1 MDDSK
6 TSFSPFKPF
15 SEDSY
20 KALLEREALLKERE
34 LHRARHAQDA
44 HLVDG
49 ELKFGAQDDED
60 SLPPVNPQL
69 KEGCL
74 LSSEFGRFPSRLLGI
89 PIEEI
94 DPGVRDKTFV
104 VIGQRFGKKPIY
116 RFSATSSL
124 CIFAPYNK
132 LRKFMLRLLVNQFFD
147 LVIFLT
153 IIANCVFL
161 AGGSNATSNA
171 EQIEYIF
178 LGIYTTECVIKIIAR
193 GFIMNKH
200 TYLRDPW
207 NWLDFI
213 VIMTAYITILVQYSA
228 HDLPSVNV
236 QGLRTFRVLRAL
248 KTVSIV
254 PGLKTMVSA
263 LLRAFK
269 MLFEVILLT
278 FFCLMVF
285 SMFGLQ
291 IYMGSFRNKCV
302 KNITGYR
309 NNPSETYEDYYAAWI
324 RNQEN
329 WYQEDEEYVL
339 CGNLTGSGLCPA
351 DYICLPDIGDNPRFG
366 YLSFD
371 HFGWALL
378 TSFQLIT
385 LDFWEDI
392 YNKAIR
398 ATGPWNVIFFIIV
411 IFFGSFYLINLMLAV
426 VSMSYEEEAV
436 SAGKEKEREKKEKA
450 RKKHNAVYDFK
461 PKRHSARKSMMKHFD
476 ISKSKSSGPSDSS
489 TTSSAENK
497 SNNNLLED
505 VQESESRTSAVD
517 PNSDN
522 MTSTGFMSVQLSH
535 KKDTEKTL
543 ESYDSV
549 LIIKADALLDPD
561 IGPLVGQVIDRNCNC
576 CEKWM
581 CLYVP
586 FLKMQN
592 YFYVFVTD
600 PLFDLIITFCIFIN
614 TLLLSLEHHDQSSAL
629 TITLSIS
636 NMIFT
641 MIFTLEAICKIVGLG
656 KYYFLVGWNIFDLLI
671 AIASLLDLSLEQVDG
686 LNVLRTFRLLRVFKL
701 AQSWPTMRLLLTI
714 IVSTLGALGNLCLIL
729 AIVIYIFAVIG
740 LQLFQTQYTEQAFGA
755 DKPRWNFQD
764 FYHSMLMIFRVLCGE
779 WIEPL
784 YDCMQASSEICM
796 VVFLPALV
804 LGNFVVLNLFLALL
818 LNAFASDSLDK
829 HRDSSTERSKL
840 MEGFERLRQLLCC
853 CFSCPNG
860 KVTPSSNTKEL
871 ASKGKEDTFKEV
883 NKKVDYEEME
893 LGNVNR
899 SADEDSVDQETERP
913 RRVSKQPLRLLPIS
927 SFKSAIENSRRS
939 INISN
944 NSTKGYGSDLDEIA
958 SGTATA
964 YPPDEQDLSK
974 TAPNCLPNWLR
985 SYCSGL
991 DSFNESSF
999 GKSWALLRLKV
1010 KKVVDH
1016 RFFEFFI
1023 LVIIIGSSLSLAFE
1037 DIYLP
1042 QRKQMQNYL
1051 NICNIVFSILFTM
1064 EMMLKWLGLGLTE
1077 YFTNFW
1083 TILDFFIVF
1092 TSMLSLIGDQI
1103 GLGNVDVFRS
1113 LRTLR
1118 SLRPLRAISRWQ
1130 GMKIVVNALMNA
1142 IPAIINVFLV
1152 CMVFWLIFSIMGVQ
1166 FFKGKF
1172 FKCVNKTTG
1181 ETIVSDVIDTKSDC
1195 LVNRTDTMWENS
1207 NVNFD
1212 NAANGFLALFQVA
1225 TFEGWMEIMADA
1237 VDATDVDYVPRRES
1251 NQIAYLYF
1259 VVFVIFGSFF
1269 SMNLFIGV
1277 IIDNFNVLKKKYEGS
1292 YLDAFLTQSQRNYYN
1307 TLKKLGKKKPQKTIK
1322 RPKNKFQ
1329 LFFYN
1334 LAMSSKFELSI
1345 VVLIFLNM
1353 VNMAIE
1359 HFHQSQA
1366 VSEVLEMINVIFT
1379 VIFTMEA
1386 MVKIIGLRHH
1396 YFRFLW
1402 NLFDFVIVS
1411 VSLLVLWSRYFK
1423 PNQSS
1428 DDIIQ
1433 KILDNM
1439 FVTPTLLRVIRVFR
1453 IGRILRIIKSAKG
1466 IRKLLFALI
1475 ISLPAI
1481 FNIGALLF
1489 LIMYMYAI
1497 IGMSS
1502 FNRVKINGVFTEIIN
1517 FQTFGNS
1524 FMLLLRLATSAGWN
1538 DILDAL
1544 LIQSPYCDTHQYLVP
1559 GSDVPIT
1566 ATGGD
1571 CGTPLLAIPYMVSY
1585 IIIVWLIVINMYIAV
1600 ILENFSQ
1607 AHEQEEL
1614 GITEYDFDMFYVTWE
1629 KYDPLATQ
1637 FIRFD
1642 QLANFVG
1649 ELEQPLQLPKPNEI
1663 ALVSFNIPIMEGEKM
1678 HCLDILIALVRN
1690 VLNEVEESEE
1700 LKTLKEQMEAKFAEQ
1715 FPARVN
1721 ITVKSSTLQRK
1732 KEDVA
1737 ARTLQR
1743 AWRSYKAHK
1752 AMRNITALAVQLKIR
1767 KASNAG
1773 LRTRSEAIRSLDAH
1787 LNTALSNYFKNL
1799 DHNVVDANISQNAV
1813 HDFESN
1819 QHS

>member
-1 MDDSK
+1 
-6 TSFSPFKPF
+6 
-15 SEDSY
+15 
-20 KALLEREALLKERE
+20 
-34 LHRARHAQDA
+34 
-44 HLVDG
+44 
-49 ELKFGAQDDED
+49 
-60 SLPPVNPQL
+60 
-69 KEGCL
+69 
-74 LSSEFGRFPSRLLGI
+74 
-89 PIEEI
+89 
-94 DPGVRDKTFV
+94 
-104 VIGQRFGKKPIY
+104 
-116 RFSATSSL
+116 
-124 CIFAPYNK
+124 
-132 LRKFMLRLLVNQFFD
+132 
-147 LVIFLT
+147 
-153 IIANCVFL
+153 
-161 AGGSNATSNA
+161 
-171 EQIEYIF
+171 
-178 LGIYTTECVIKIIAR
+178 
-193 GFIMNKH
+193 
-200 TYLRDPW
+200 
-207 NWLDFI
+207 
-213 VIMTAYITILVQYSA
+213 
-228 HDLPSVNV
+228 
-236 QGLRTFRVLRAL
+236 
-248 KTVSIV
+248 
-254 PGLKTMVSA
+254 
-263 LLRAFK
+263 
-269 MLFEVILLT
+269 
-278 FFCLMVF
+278 
-285 SMFGLQ
+285 
-291 IYMGSFRNKCV
+291 
-302 KNITGYR
+302 
-309 NNPSETYEDYYAAWI
+309 
-324 RNQEN
+324 
-329 WYQEDEEYVL
+329 
-339 CGNLTGSGLCPA
+339 
-351 DYICLPDIGDNPRFG
+351 
-366 YLSFD
+366 
-371 HFGWALL
+371 
-378 TSFQLIT
+378 
-385 LDFWEDI
+385 
-392 YNKAIR
+392 
-398 ATGPWNVIFFIIV
+398 
-411 IFFGSFYLINLMLAV
+411 
-426 VSMSYEEEAV
+426 
-436 SAGKEKEREKKEKA
+436 
-450 RKKHNAVYDFK
+450 
-461 PKRHSARKSMMKHFD
+461 
-476 ISKSKSSGPSDSS
+476 
-489 TTSSAENK
+489 
-497 SNNNLLED
+497 
-505 VQESESRTSAVD
+505 
-517 PNSDN
+517 
-522 MTSTGFMSVQLSH
+522 
-535 KKDTEKTL
+535 
-543 ESYDSV
+543 
-549 LIIKADALLDPD
+549 
-561 IGPLVGQVIDRNCNC
+561 
-576 CEKWM
+576 
-581 CLYVP
+581 
-586 FLKMQN
+586 
-592 YFYVFVTD
+592 
-600 PLFDLIITFCIFIN
+600 
-614 TLLLSLEHHDQSSAL
+614 
-629 TITLSIS
+629 
-636 NMIFT
+636 MIFT
-641 MIFTLEAICKIVGLG
+641 LIFTLEATCKIIGLG
-656 KYYFLVGWNIFDLLI
+656 KYYFVVGWNVFDLVI

-740 LQLFQTQYTEQAFGA
+740 LQLFQTQYTEQAFG
-755 DKPRWNFQD
+755 KQLPRWNFQD

-784 YDCMQASSEICM
+784 YDCMQAASEICM

-840 MEGFERLRQLLCC
+840 MEGFERLKQLLCC
-853 CFSCPNG
+853 CFSCPNAR
-860 KVTPSSNTKEL
+860 KSQYAEL
-871 ASKGKEDTFKEV
+871 DHADF
-883 NKKVDYEEME
+883 
-893 LGNVNR
+893 NR
-899 SADEDSVDQETERP
+899 SADVESLDPLEPKIEKEKP
-913 RRVSKQPLRLLPIS
+913 IKKPSKEQVRLLPIS
-927 SFKSAIENSRRS
+927 SFKTALENHSPA
-939 INISN
+939 SN
-944 NSTKGYGSDLDEIA
+944 NSNKGYESEIDEIHSNNPFSSESDPA
-958 SGTATA
+958 DD
-964 YPPDEQDLSK
+964 PNQ
-974 TAPNCLPNWLR
+974 APNCLPNWLR
-985 SYCSGL
+985 VYCTGIE
-991 DSFNESSF
+991 SFNESSF
-999 GKSWALLRLKV
+999 GKTWASIRLKI
-1010 KKVVDH
+1010 KRLVDH
-1016 RFFEFFI
+1016 RFFEFFV
-1023 LVIIIGSSLSLAFE
+1023 LIIILGSSLSLAFE

-1042 QRKQMQNYL
+1042 QRKQMQHYL
-1051 NICNIVFSILFTM
+1051 KFCNIAFSILFTM
-1064 EMMLKWLGLGLTE
+1064 EMALKWIGLGLTE

-1103 GLGNVDVFRS
+1103 GLENVDAFRS

-1181 ETIVSDVIDTKSDC
+1181 AVIESRMISTKIDC
-1195 LVNRTDTMWENS
+1195 LVNRSDTIWQNS
-1207 NVNFD
+1207 HVNFD

-1237 VDATDVDYVPRRES
+1237 ADATEVDQVPQWE
-1251 NQIAYLYF
+1251 NNYLAYLYF
-1259 VVFVIFGSFF
+1259 VVFIIFGSFF

-1322 RPKNKFQ
+1322 RPKNRFQ

-1353 VNMAIE
+1353 VNMAVE
-1359 HFHQSQA
+1359 HYHQSQS
-1366 VSEVLEMINVIFT
+1366 VTEVLEMINVIFT
-1379 VIFTMEA
+1379 VIFTLEA
-1386 MVKIIGLRHH
+1386 LVKIVGLRHH

-1402 NLFDFVIVS
+1402 NIFDFVIVS
-1411 VSLLVLWSRYFK
+1411 VSILVLWSRYFK
-1423 PNQSS
+1423 TKTVKE
-1428 DDIIQ
+1428 DTDIV
-1433 KILDNM
+1433 KTILDNM

-1544 LIQSPYCDTHQYLVP
+1544 LIQQPYCDATQYLVP
-1559 GSDVPIT
+1559 GSSIPIH
-1566 ATGGD
+1566 ASGGD
-1571 CGTPLLAIPYMVSY
+1571 CGSPILAIPYMVSY

-1629 KYDPLATQ
+1629 KYDPFATQ

-1649 ELEQPLQLPKPNEI
+1649 ELEQPLQIPKPNEI

-1690 VLNEVEESEE
+1690 VLNEVEETEE

-1773 LRTRSEAIRSLDAH
+1773 LRTRSEAIRTLDAH
-1787 LNTALSNYFKNL
+1787 LNTALSNYFKNV
-1799 DHNVVDANISQNAV
+1799 DPSGDVNVSENALIT
-1813 HDFESN
+1813 ESHVRSYDDN
-1819 QHS
+1819 HSVQL